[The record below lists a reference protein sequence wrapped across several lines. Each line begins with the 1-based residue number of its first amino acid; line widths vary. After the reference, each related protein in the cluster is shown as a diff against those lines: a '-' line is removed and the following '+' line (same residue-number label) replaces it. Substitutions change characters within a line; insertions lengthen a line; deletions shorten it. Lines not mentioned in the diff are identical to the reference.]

1 MDPEWPVIREYRKK
15 LCGQVAVMDAENHPL
30 SGVTVGLFAANDL
43 YAADGTW
50 YIKKDQLIRTAVSG
64 EDGMADIGLE
74 NLPTGAV
81 FYQSDEYRPVS
92 RLRAAECSAAAQ
104 PVRFILTGTM

>member
-1 MDPEWPVIREYRKK
+1 MIREYRKK
-15 LCGQVAVMDAENHPL
+15 LCGQVAVMDAGNHPL

-74 NLPTGAV
+74 TCRQEPYSTRVMSIVQSAV
-81 FYQSDEYRPVS
+81 CAQQS
-92 RLRAAECSAAAQ
+92 RAAVSA
-104 PVRFILTGTM
+104 VRFILTGTM